1 MQDNRWTTAQD
12 LDHTSDHSR
21 HAVRIVLTFLVV
33 LIIGYGGASWYL
45 WAKQRQLIFFPTRDA
60 QQSPADVG
68 LKYEDVQ
75 LPVGGTPA
83 VSLHG
88 WWLQS
93 DDAAAPVTLY
103 LHGNDLNLGANVERI
118 GRLNRMGFTVL
129 AVDYRG
135 YGKSGGGFPS
145 EAQVYEDA
153 EAAWNYLVQ
162 ERRIDPRQTF
172 IYGHSLGGAIAIEL
186 ALRRPQAAGLI
197 VESTFT
203 SMPELARTLYWM
215 FPVDWLLNQRFDAL
229 ARVPMLRVPTLFI
242 HGTADDEVPY
252 TMSEQLFSA
261 ARGSKRLTLIP
272 GGGHEDSATVGE
284 TLYTRAVLD
293 FTQNIQPGR

>member
-1 MQDNRWTTAQD
+1 MQ
-12 LDHTSDHSR
+12 
-21 HAVRIVLTFLVV
+21 IVLTCLVL
-33 LIIGYGGASWYL
+33 LIIGYSGAVWYL
-45 WAKQRQLIFFPTRDA
+45 WAKQQKLIFLPSRDVH
-60 QQSPADVG
+60 QSPADLG
-68 LKYEDVQ
+68 LKYEEVRV
-75 LPVGGTPA
+75 PVGGSHAT
-83 VSLHG
+83 SLDG
-88 WWLQS
+88 WWLPS
-93 DDAAAPVTLY
+93 ENAAVPAMLY
-103 LHGNDLNLGANVERI
+103 LHGNDFNLGSNVERI
-118 GRLNRMGFTVL
+118 ARLNRMGFAVL

-135 YGKSGGGFPS
+135 YGTSGGGFPS
-145 EAQVYEDA
+145 EIQVYEDA
-153 EAAWNYLVQ
+153 EVAWNFLVQ
-162 ERRIDPRQTF
+162 ERHIDPKHAF

-252 TMSEQLFSA
+252 TMSERLFSA